1 MNHTLIHNNLLA
13 PAKYERGYTHGFVH
27 LCCFNS
33 RFLPENFN
41 LPPPLVV
48 ALSRASA
55 QASQGPSSEILRI
68 FLFHIEKNLIK
79 FSLGVESREGCTS
92 SKTVDYIAVKQA
104 RREDN
109 SLHSH
114 KEQNVLLKG
123 IVDGGKLWHQ
133 SPQCNSLR
141 WE

>member
-1 MNHTLIHNNLLA
+1 MA
-13 PAKYERGYTHGFVH
+13 
-27 LCCFNS
+27 S
-33 RFLPENFN
+33 REGPPIVEHDC
-41 LPPPLVV
+41 PPSSIATDEGRPPLVV
-48 ALSRASA
+48 AACEARPLLDVAAPR
-55 QASQGPSSEILRI
+55 SSKLCPEPQLKPLKVHR
-68 FLFHIEKNLIK
+68 
-79 FSLGVESREGCTS
+79 GVESREGCTS